1 MLKHLN
7 LPVTAPVITVVA
19 SSAADLVVSSVS
31 SVFAVSASEKWLTE
45 ESYPVFSKCQN
56 NMDTTADF
64 LTIIRNGYLA
74 KKDTVVVEFSK
85 AREELTKIL
94 KTEAFIVDYSV
105 EKAKPVNKLIINL
118 RYFDKG
124 LPAVTGIKKI
134 TKPSVRIYSG
144 YNQIPRTLS
153 GAGTTILTTSAGYMT
168 GKTAREKHLGGEVI
182 CQIW

>member
-1 MLKHLN
+1 
-7 LPVTAPVITVVA
+7 
-19 SSAADLVVSSVS
+19 
-31 SVFAVSASEKWLTE
+31 
-45 ESYPVFSKCQN
+45 
-56 NMDTTADF
+56 MDTIADF
-64 LTIIRNGYLA
+64 LTITRNGYLA
-74 KKDTVVVEFSK
+74 KKDTVTVEYSK
-85 AREELTKIL
+85 AREELTKIIQ
-94 KTEAFIVDYSV
+94 TEAFIVGYSI
-105 EKAKPVNKLIINL
+105 EKSKPVDKLIITL